1 VGAKPRLAILGK
13 QGAGKG
19 TQGERLAAHLGV
31 PRISTGDIFRAAVK
45 AGTDAG
51 QKAKSFMDAGELV
64 PDDVVVDVV
73 RERLEHDDVRAGG
86 FVLDGFPRNVAQ
98 AEALERELGGIDLV
112 VELDVPTEVV
122 LQRLAGRR
130 VCSECGTDYS
140 AGHAPTDDPV
150 CDRCGGKV
158 VLREDDTERAIKR
171 RLDLYEERT
180 APLESWYM
188 NKDKLA
194 AIDGTGDPDVVTA
207 RLLRAV
213 ERRLGGGS

>member
-1 VGAKPRLAILGK
+1 M
-13 QGAGKG
+13 
-19 TQGERLAAHLGV
+19 
-31 PRISTGDIFRAAVK
+31 STPNEI
-45 AGTDAG
+45 
-51 QKAKSFMDAGELV
+51 
-64 PDDVVVDVV
+64 P
-73 RERLEHDDVRAGG
+73 
-86 FVLDGFPRNVAQ
+86 
-98 AEALERELGGIDLV
+98 
-112 VELDVPTEVV
+112 
-122 LQRLAGRR
+122 
-130 VCSECGTDYS
+130 
-140 AGHAPTDDPV
+140 